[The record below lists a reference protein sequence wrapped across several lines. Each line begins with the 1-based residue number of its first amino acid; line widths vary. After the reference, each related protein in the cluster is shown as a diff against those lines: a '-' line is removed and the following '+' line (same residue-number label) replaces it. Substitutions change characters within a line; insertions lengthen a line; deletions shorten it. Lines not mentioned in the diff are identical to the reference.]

1 MKTAC
6 LLVLAAALSGCAASP
21 ADNVASG
28 GGADPAQQ
36 LVCTKEAPTGTMFNV
51 TKCRTAEQIQRE
63 RDATRAAGDGIDRAR
78 SGLRGPA
85 SGP

>member
-1 MKTAC
+1 LKTAS
-6 LLVLAAALSGCAASP
+6 LIAMAAALSGCAASP
-21 ADNVASG
+21 SDNVASG

-36 LVCTKEAPTGTMFNV
+36 LVCTKEAPTGTMFPV
-51 TKCRTAEQIQRE
+51 TKCRTAEQIARE